1 MSGLV
6 ELLTPIIAEVIRRD
20 FEEEEVRA
28 VYMGP
33 PLKIFIEDDY
43 VELVKGAEYSIPRW
57 IARILYEKKMVK
69 EYDKPVDEVSLAR
82 IYFNETRS
90 RSQFKFEKLQGY
102 FYNIIREQIELLTK
116 TYKELEDK
124 DLSKV
129 SQIIQ
134 SIQNLTDSTRN
145 LYRTRLTKILSIIT
159 TDVSSDTFADLSE
172 EEKQLYNTLKILLRI
187 FNTKI
192 IGVDIRG

>member
-1 MSGLV
+1 MNGLI
-6 ELLTPIIAEVIRRD
+6 ELFSPIVAEVIRRE

-33 PLKIFIEDDY
+33 SLRVFIEDDY
-43 VELVKGAEYSIPRW
+43 VELVKGAEYTIPRW
-57 IARILYEKKMVK
+57 IARTLYEKKLVK
-69 EYDKPVDEVSLAR
+69 EYDKPIDEVTLAR
-82 IYFNETRS
+82 IYFNETRT
-90 RSQFKFEKLQGY
+90 RSQLKFEKLQGY
-102 FYNIIREQIELLTK
+102 FYNKVREQIELLTK

-129 SQIIQ
+129 SQIVQ
-134 SIQNLTDSTRN
+134 TIQNLTDSTRN
-145 LYRTRLTKILSIIT
+145 LYRTRLTKILGIIT
-159 TDVSSDTFADLSE
+159 ADVASEVFADLSE
-172 EEKQLYNTLKILLRI
+172 EEKQLYNTMKILLKI